1 MASWRL
7 TFKYLVF
14 DNQKK
19 LLWRQNCGDVVAV
32 CAGPGLGSASD
43 TTSRAVTVLAWVDA
57 ILDVKGD
64 FLEAARSLHEIATPS
79 AWLGRIAT
87 PSVPSH
93 AAFVCA
99 SGVDASAASV
109 PRFEFQPALDATDGP

>member
-14 DNQKK
+14 DTNQKK

-64 FLEAARSLHEIATPS
+64 FLEAARSLHEIATPLGWDGSFSKLS
-79 AWLGRIAT
+79 A
-87 PSVPSH
+87 PSG
-93 AAFVCA
+93 F
-99 SGVDASAASV
+99 SARKVHDMQARAMV
-109 PRFEFQPALDATDGP
+109 PRPF